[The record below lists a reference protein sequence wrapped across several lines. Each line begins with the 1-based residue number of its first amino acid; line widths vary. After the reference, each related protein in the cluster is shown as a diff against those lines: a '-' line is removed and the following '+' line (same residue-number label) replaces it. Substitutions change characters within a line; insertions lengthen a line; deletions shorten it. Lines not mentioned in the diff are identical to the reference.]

1 MSRQQYDNT
10 NRGALF
16 KNDRKEQDSHPD
28 LSGKIDVEGKEYWL
42 SGWTKRND
50 DGSFKVLSLSVKPK
64 EARPE
69 RAQQARREAFRDEP
83 TQRGRQSQHQTRREY
98 DDQFQ
103 DDDIGF

>member
-1 MSRQQYDNT
+1 MSRQNYDNT

-42 SGWTKRND
+42 SGWTKRNE

-69 RAQQARREAFRDEP
+69 RAQQARREAFREEP
-83 TQRGRQSQHQTRREY
+83 PQRGHQQHS
-98 DDQFQ
+98 DFH
-103 DDDIGF
+103 DDDIPF